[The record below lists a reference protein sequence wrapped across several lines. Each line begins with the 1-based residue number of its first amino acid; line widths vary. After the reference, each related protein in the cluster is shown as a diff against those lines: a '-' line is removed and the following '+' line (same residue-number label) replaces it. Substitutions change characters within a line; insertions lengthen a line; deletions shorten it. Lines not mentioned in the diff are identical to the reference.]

1 MIIFMLIAFFIVAWL
16 AFGLIAQF
24 IKLAIILFLVAVG
37 VVCFKTGGVAWIL
50 LIVVAIVLHHILNE
64 MMYGE

>member
-1 MIIFMLIAFFIVAWL
+1 MILIFMLIAFFIIAWL
-16 AFGLIAQF
+16 AFGLLAQF

-50 LIVVAIVLHHILNE
+50 LIVVAILLNYMLKE
-64 MMYGE
+64 MME

>member
-1 MIIFMLIAFFIVAWL
+1 MLIAFFIIAWL
-16 AFGLIAQF
+16 AFGLLAQF

-50 LIVVAIVLHHILNE
+50 LIVVAILLNYMLKE
-64 MMYGE
+64 MME